1 MNNPFTAT
9 PNDAHT
15 RHALFVEVGLAS
27 ALAGVAGALNVM
39 GFMIAGVF
47 SANMTGNVT
56 SLADQFG
63 GGDAGHGVRYLT
75 IVLLF
80 VAGAT
85 FAALMLE
92 LVGSHRRA
100 RACIA
105 ILVAEALLLVAL
117 DGADHLASTH
127 RADIMV
133 YGLSFLMGLQNAMAA
148 RVSHARLRT
157 THVSGTST
165 DIGVG
170 VGVIIAQ
177 LCKRGSLCQ
186 EGGEL
191 QDLLLRVATVGAF
204 CLGGLT
210 AAVIYPYIGERI
222 VILAALVLLGYGVPC
237 LFQYTRVR

>member
-1 MNNPFTAT
+1 MNNFFSAT
-9 PNDAHT
+9 PDGAPT
-15 RHALFVEVGLAS
+15 RQSPFVEIGLAS

-56 SLADQFG
+56 SLADRIG
-63 GGDAGHGVRYLT
+63 GGDAGDGLRYLL

-80 VAGAT
+80 VAGAI

-92 LVGSHRRA
+92 LLAPHRRA
-100 RACIA
+100 GACIA

-117 DGADHLASTH
+117 DGADRLASTH

-133 YGLSFLMGLQNAMAA
+133 DGLSFLMGLQNAMAA

-170 VGVIIAQ
+170 VGVIIGQ
-177 LCKRGSLCQ
+177 LYKRGSLC
-186 EGGEL
+186 EAGGNCG
-191 QDLLLRVATVGAF
+191 T
-204 CLGGLT
+204 
-210 AAVIYPYIGERI
+210 
-222 VILAALVLLGYGVPC
+222 
-237 LFQYTRVR
+237 